1 MQRCAWLA
9 LHARKAS
16 RMIFVACA
24 CPGATPLAL
33 MTSKVGSIS
42 RDSLHSGPASRWQ
55 GDAS

>member
-1 MQRCAWLA
+1 MQRCAWLV

-16 RMIFVACA
+16 RMIFVASA

-42 RDSLHSGPASRWQ
+42 RDSLHSGPSQQVQ